1 MLSFSCFTGVEYVL
15 QTKEQNGKGCTEV
28 CKAASMECQATGH
41 GFTDDNT
48 VGIFN
53 EKGVECKSGESM
65 YDPYEFPDE
74 PSYSSEQETD
84 AMLKGRCVGW
94 KGIPKTINCDEPNL
108 KKTMMRLCPCA

>member
-1 MLSFSCFTGVEYVL
+1 MLNTYCKQKSKTGKVAQRFVKPPVWNVKL
-15 QTKEQNGKGCTEV
+15 QD
-28 CKAASMECQATGH
+28 TGSL
-41 GFTDDNT
+41 DDNT

-108 KKTMMRLCPCA
+108 KKKQ